1 MRLYRNPCTSIG
13 PIFLGTWGS
22 LIVHASCSYI
32 HMGSLIVHPSCFYIH
47 RGSLIINPSCSH
59 IHRGS
64 LIVHP
69 SCSYIHRNHA
79 LHNIL
84 GLFFREVGFLHSQK
98 PIYPV
103 LIHWKNKLVV
113 LTTEWLPQLQTS
125 WRDSGY
131 ERFALVLE
139 TNKAKG
145 GGQAL
150 SVAEREAERCSRC

>member
-1 MRLYRNPCTSIG
+1 MVSEEISLTSQGKPTMLLTSFHVQNDVNMRLYRNPCTSIG

-103 LIHWKNKLVV
+103 LIH
-113 LTTEWLPQLQTS
+113 
-125 WRDSGY
+125 
-131 ERFALVLE
+131 
-139 TNKAKG
+139 
-145 GGQAL
+145 
-150 SVAEREAERCSRC
+150 